1 MRASP
6 RVVSGSGCGHN
17 TSNRWRDAH
26 SWFAACQRASRPL
39 EMTNTGATCWCSNTR
54 ALLRRSPRPPAK
66 TTRASAGWAVS
77 VAAWTR
83 TPAAIPHSPPSTT
96 TTSPRPRILR
106 PGGHRPPRPTWC
118 AVACRRASPSSRDG
132 RSRDH
137 HRPALGVTRS
147 TTNPLIEITT
157 AHAVGLPPA
166 LLPAPDRSHVTV
178 RSGRLQ
184 GGLDNNAARNPPA
197 CLTDRSPARRVRRVE
212 YRNVAGTLE
221 DEHARRSVPAVKSAL
236 VAAPLIGALKR
247 REQVV
252 GVGFQPSAD
261 HSQFGGCEATHSL
274 LPCAWTGRTSP
285 HTLPIN
291 HRPDRVLLGE
301 HP

>member
-39 EMTNTGATCWCSNTR
+39 EMTNTGATCCCSNTR

-77 VAAWTR
+77 VEAWTR

-96 TTSPRPRILR
+96 TTSTRPRILR

-118 AVACRRASPSSRDG
+118 AVACRRASPS
-132 RSRDH
+132 SRDH

-236 VAAPLIGALKR
+236 VAAPLDVASVAWGAGTGGR
-247 REQVV
+247 RRPNRRAGSAARRAAAIASGRRHQIWA
-252 GVGFQPSAD
+252 QPLQD
-261 HSQFGGCEATHSL
+261 QN
-274 LPCAWTGRTSP
+274 PCATET
-285 HTLPIN
+285 
-291 HRPDRVLLGE
+291 RVT
-301 HP
+301 

>member
-39 EMTNTGATCWCSNTR
+39 EMTNTGATCCCSNTR

-77 VAAWTR
+77 VEAWTR
-83 TPAAIPHSPPSTT
+83 KPAAIPHSPPSTT

-106 PGGHRPPRPTWC
+106 PGGHRPPRPTGC
-118 AVACRRASPSSRDG
+118 AAACRRASPSSRN
-132 RSRDH
+132 H

-221 DEHARRSVPAVKSAL
+221 DDHARRSVPAVKSAL
-236 VAAPLIGALKR
+236 VAAPLDVASEAWGAGTGGR
-247 REQVV
+247 RRPNRRA
-252 GVGFQPSAD
+252 GSAARRAAAIA
-261 HSQFGGCEATHSL
+261 S
-274 LPCAWTGRTSP
+274 GRR
-285 HTLPIN
+285 HQI
-291 HRPDRVLLGE
+291 
-301 HP
+301 

>member
-39 EMTNTGATCWCSNTR
+39 EMTNTGATCCCSNTR

-77 VAAWTR
+77 VEAWTR

-106 PGGHRPPRPTWC
+106 PGGHRRPRPTWG

-157 AHAVGLPPA
+157 AHAGGIAPGSPASARSIPRHCTIRPPA
-166 LLPAPDRSHVTV
+166 
-178 RSGRLQ
+178 G
-184 GGLDNNAARNPPA
+184 
-197 CLTDRSPARRVRRVE
+197 
-212 YRNVAGTLE
+212 
-221 DEHARRSVPAVKSAL
+221 
-236 VAAPLIGALKR
+236 
-247 REQVV
+247 
-252 GVGFQPSAD
+252 
-261 HSQFGGCEATHSL
+261 
-274 LPCAWTGRTSP
+274 
-285 HTLPIN
+285 
-291 HRPDRVLLGE
+291 
-301 HP
+301 

>member
-39 EMTNTGATCWCSNTR
+39 EMTNTGATCCCSNTR

-77 VAAWTR
+77 VEAWTR

-118 AVACRRASPSSRDG
+118 AVACRRASPPSRDG
-132 RSRDH
+132 RRRDH
-137 HRPALGVTRS
+137 QRPALGVTRS
-147 TTNPLIEITT
+147 TTNPLIKSTRPTRWDCPRLSCQRQIDPTSLYDQAACRVASTT
-157 AHAVGLPPA
+157 TRRGTHPLACPI
-166 LLPAPDRSHVTV
+166 
-178 RSGRLQ
+178 GRPL
-184 GGLDNNAARNPPA
+184 AACDGWSIATWLGCWKTNTRGAA
-197 CLTDRSPARRVRRVE
+197 CLRSSRRWWPPR
-212 YRNVAGTLE
+212 
-221 DEHARRSVPAVKSAL
+221 
-236 VAAPLIGALKR
+236 
-247 REQVV
+247 
-252 GVGFQPSAD
+252 
-261 HSQFGGCEATHSL
+261 
-274 LPCAWTGRTSP
+274 WT
-285 HTLPIN
+285 
-291 HRPDRVLLGE
+291 
-301 HP
+301 

>member
-6 RVVSGSGCGHN
+6 RVVSGAGCGHN

-26 SWFAACQRASRPL
+26 SWFAAGQRASRPL
-39 EMTNTGATCWCSNTR
+39 EMTNTGATCCCSNSR

-83 TPAAIPHSPPSTT
+83 TPAAVPHSPPSAT
-96 TTSPRPRILR
+96 TTSPRPRIPR
-106 PGGHRPPRPTWC
+106 RGGHRPPRPTWC

-157 AHAVGLPPA
+157 ADVVGLPGLCCRARSIPGHCTIRPPA
-166 LLPAPDRSHVTV
+166 GWPRHS
-178 RSGRLQ
+178 
-184 GGLDNNAARNPPA
+184 AARNPPA
-197 CLTDRSPARRVRRVE
+197 CLADRSPARRGDRWSI
-212 YRNVAGTLE
+212 
-221 DEHARRSVPAVKSAL
+221 ARWL
-236 VAAPLIGALKR
+236 
-247 REQVV
+247 
-252 GVGFQPSAD
+252 
-261 HSQFGGCEATHSL
+261 
-274 LPCAWTGRTSP
+274 GR
-285 HTLPIN
+285 
-291 HRPDRVLLGE
+291 
-301 HP
+301 

>member
-26 SWFAACQRASRPL
+26 SWFAAGQRASRPL
-39 EMTNTGATCWCSNTR
+39 EMTNTGATCCCSNTR

-77 VAAWTR
+77 VEAWTR

-106 PGGHRPPRPTWC
+106 PGGHRPPRPAWC
-118 AVACRRASPSSRDG
+118 AVACRRASPPSRDG
-132 RSRDH
+132 RSRGH
-137 HRPALGVTRS
+137 HRPALGVTSS

-178 RSGRLQ
+178 RSGRL
-184 GGLDNNAARNPPA
+184 PPA
-197 CLTDRSPARRVRRVE
+197 ALRRPLARAWRGNRTRCTGGCRAASRGPAAWCGALSQVRQALPRKSP
-212 YRNVAGTLE
+212 
-221 DEHARRSVPAVKSAL
+221 RSV
-236 VAAPLIGALKR
+236 GR
-247 REQVV
+247 Q
-252 GVGFQPSAD
+252 
-261 HSQFGGCEATHSL
+261 EAWL
-274 LPCAWTGRTSP
+274 R
-285 HTLPIN
+285 
-291 HRPDRVLLGE
+291 
-301 HP
+301 

>member
-39 EMTNTGATCWCSNTR
+39 EMTNTGATCCSSNTR

-66 TTRASAGWAVS
+66 TTRASAGWAVP
-77 VAAWTR
+77 VEAWTR

-106 PGGHRPPRPTWC
+106 
-118 AVACRRASPSSRDG
+118 

-236 VAAPLIGALKR
+236 VAAPLDVASVAWALAPGAGAGPTG
-247 REQVV
+247 EQDL
-252 GVGFQPSAD
+252 QLAE
-261 HSQFGGCEATHSL
+261 Q
-274 LPCAWTGRTSP
+274 LP
-285 HTLPIN
+285 
-291 HRPDRVLLGE
+291 
-301 HP
+301 

>member
-26 SWFAACQRASRPL
+26 SWFAAGQRASRPL
-39 EMTNTGATCWCSNTR
+39 EMTNTGATCCCSNTR

-77 VAAWTR
+77 VEAWTR

-137 HRPALGVTRS
+137 HRPALGVTSS
-147 TTNPLIEITT
+147 TMNPLIEITT

-166 LLPAPDRSHVTV
+166 LLPAPDPSHVTV
-178 RSGRLQ
+178 RSGRPRL
-184 GGLDNNAARNPPA
+184 
-197 CLTDRSPARRVRRVE
+197 E

-221 DEHARRSVPAVKSAL
+221 DEHTQRSVPAVTSAL
-236 VAAPLIGALKR
+236 VAAPLDVASRRTTGSQRITAVNTGHNLARSPGALPHPPQVTAIPRRSLTRKR
-247 REQVV
+247 
-252 GVGFQPSAD
+252 
-261 HSQFGGCEATHSL
+261 
-274 LPCAWTGRTSP
+274 P
-285 HTLPIN
+285 HGQGS
-291 HRPDRVLLGE
+291 V
-301 HP
+301 

>member
-39 EMTNTGATCWCSNTR
+39 EMTNTGATCCCSNTR

-77 VAAWTR
+77 VEAWTR
-83 TPAAIPHSPPSTT
+83 IPAAIPHSPPSTT

-118 AVACRRASPSSRDG
+118 AVACRRASPSSRD
-132 RSRDH
+132 H

-157 AHAVGLPPA
+157 AHAVGLP
-166 LLPAPDRSHVTV
+166 
-178 RSGRLQ
+178 RLSCQ
-184 GGLDNNAARNPPA
+184 RQIDPTSLYDQAACKVASTTTRPGTHPLA
-197 CLTDRSPARRVRRVE
+197 RSPCATGGVSQRGWDAGRRARAAQRACGQVGAGGRPVGRSQRGVGRWHRGQAPAQQASRICSSPSSCHSVRR
-212 YRNVAGTLE
+212 
-221 DEHARRSVPAVKSAL
+221 
-236 VAAPLIGALKR
+236 
-247 REQVV
+247 
-252 GVGFQPSAD
+252 
-261 HSQFGGCEATHSL
+261 
-274 LPCAWTGRTSP
+274 CASR
-285 HTLPIN
+285 
-291 HRPDRVLLGE
+291 D
-301 HP
+301 